1 MLKLKRLISL
11 FISFIDLC
19 IKPFNV
25 YYLNIEKLTKGC
37 DTNLDL
43 GCGRNSILGRIKNKK
58 KCAVGVDIFEE
69 NLKISKKRNYSYRKN

>member
-37 DTNLDL
+37 DT
-43 GCGRNSILGRIKNKK
+43 I
-58 KCAVGVDIFEE
+58 
-69 NLKISKKRNYSYRKN
+69 